1 MMKKISALIA
11 TFLIMLSG
19 SNVALAQSAPFIQ
32 QGDKV
37 LIDVG
42 KNNGTAAVCT
52 IGYVDAPRR
61 NFTFSGH
68 CSGGKIGAKVFNKN
82 MQYIGNVQENHYKGQ
97 AYNDIA
103 VVSVK
108 NGTIGKNAYSGD
120 RWVAPHEVR
129 YGEKICSRGATSNK
143 VHCGRV
149 TGKESP
155 NVILASTQA
164 GGIGGDS
171 GGPAW
176 IPGRG
181 FVGVFFGGTGD
192 KSVFVYPDYNYG
204 KIKIPTVQDI
214 QRDIQNSIQNAAQMS
229 SL

>member
-11 TFLIMLSG
+11 TSLIMLSG
-19 SNVALAQSAPFIQ
+19 SSVALAQSAPFIQ
-32 QGDKV
+32 QGDQV
-37 LIDVG
+37 FIDVG
-42 KNNGTAAVCT
+42 KNDGTAAMCT

-68 CSGGKIGAKVFNKN
+68 CSGGKIGAKVFNKD
-82 MQYIGNVQENHYKGQ
+82 MQYIGNVQENHYKRQ

-108 NGTIGKNAYSGD
+108 NGTIGKNTYSGD
-120 RWVAPHEVR
+120 RWVAPHTIKR
-129 YGEKICSRGATSNK
+129 GEKVCSYGANSNK
-143 VHCGRV
+143 IHCGII

-155 NVILASTQA
+155 NVILASNQA

-204 KIKIPTVQDI
+204 KIKIPTIQDI
-214 QRDIQNSIQNAAQMS
+214 QRNIQNSIQNAAQMS